1 MVRPSSGSKPVRA
14 FEEIL
19 LIDGVQHFA
28 RRLLH
33 DLVLQ
38 GGYGNRSLLP
48 VFLGDVAPAQR
59 LGTVLAPFQ
68 PLIELLDTLRGVP
81 FVHLVC
87 NAFPPCTGPLSSIP
101 EYRVQR
107 LSL

>member
-1 MVRPSSGSKPVRA
+1 MIRRPPRSTLFPYTTLFRSFSADDPPHLVQRMVRPSSRSKPVRA

-38 GGYGNRSLLP
+38 GGYGDRSLLP
-48 VFLGDVAPAQR
+48 VFLGDVDPAQR
-59 LGTVLAPFQ
+59 LGTVLAPFE
-68 PLIELLDTLRGVP
+68 PLIELLD
-81 FVHLVC
+81 
-87 NAFPPCTGPLSSIP
+87 
-101 EYRVQR
+101 
-107 LSL
+107 